1 MAHPGAST
9 AGNLEE
15 HTVTGHLVEA
25 MADEAA
31 LAFAALPAEDA
42 AAKAS
47 ARSADHSG
55 GHGSDVDAFFNDPV
69 GGGAA
74 GGGGGATIVPAA
86 PPTGPPFV
94 RRATA
99 LRDALPNV
107 QADMF
112 TCRRTELVRKPVDEL
127 EHGLHWYVLYTMVHS
142 AALQQATRGQI
153 FVCDVGVIQV
163 HHRFQKSLD
172 SSDET
177 RDRFPKCM
185 NWVMYTPRNY

>member
-1 MAHPGAST
+1 M
-9 AGNLEE
+9 
-15 HTVTGHLVEA
+15 
-25 MADEAA
+25 
-31 LAFAALPAEDA
+31 PAE
-42 AAKAS
+42 
-47 ARSADHSG
+47 DHSG

-69 GGGAA
+69 GGGTA

-94 RRATA
+94 PRATA

-127 EHGLHWYVLYTMVHS
+127 AHGLHWYVLYTMVHS

-153 FVCDVGVIQV
+153 FVCDVVKLV
-163 HHRFQKSLD
+163 VPHRIHGL
-172 SSDET
+172 
-177 RDRFPKCM
+177 
-185 NWVMYTPRNY
+185 VGRNS